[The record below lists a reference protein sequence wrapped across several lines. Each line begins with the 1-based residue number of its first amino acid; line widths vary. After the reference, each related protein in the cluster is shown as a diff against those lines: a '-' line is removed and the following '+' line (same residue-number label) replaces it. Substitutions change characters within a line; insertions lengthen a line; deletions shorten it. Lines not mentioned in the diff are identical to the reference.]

1 MLYLLSRN
9 DNRGKYL
16 KMINT
21 EVTIALIVIEILLL
35 AGFLGIII
43 VISRFSTQI
52 KDNVENLFET
62 LTGDIRELRKELR
75 SYKDEIDALQ
85 KAQKENNKE
94 SLNKN

>member
-1 MLYLLSRN
+1 
-9 DNRGKYL
+9 
-16 KMINT
+16 MINL

>member
-1 MLYLLSRN
+1 
-9 DNRGKYL
+9 
-16 KMINT
+16 MINL

-52 KDNVENLFET
+52 KENVENLFET

>member
-1 MLYLLSRN
+1 
-9 DNRGKYL
+9 
-16 KMINT
+16 MINL

-94 SLNKN
+94 TSNKD

>member
-1 MLYLLSRN
+1 
-9 DNRGKYL
+9 
-16 KMINT
+16 MINL

-85 KAQKENNKE
+85 KVQKENNKE

>member
-1 MLYLLSRN
+1 
-9 DNRGKYL
+9 
-16 KMINT
+16 MINL

-52 KDNVENLFET
+52 KENVENLFET

-85 KAQKENNKE
+85 KAQKEKNKE
-94 SLNKN
+94 TSNKD

>member
-21 EVTIALIVIEILLL
+21 QVTIALIVIEILLL

>member
-1 MLYLLSRN
+1 
-9 DNRGKYL
+9 
-16 KMINT
+16 MINL
-21 EVTIALIVIEILLL
+21 EVTLALIVIEILLL

-85 KAQKENNKE
+85 KAQKEKNKE
-94 SLNKN
+94 TSNKD

>member
-1 MLYLLSRN
+1 
-9 DNRGKYL
+9 
-16 KMINT
+16 MINT
-21 EVTIALIVIEILLL
+21 QVTIALIVIEILLL

>member
-1 MLYLLSRN
+1 
-9 DNRGKYL
+9 
-16 KMINT
+16 MINL

-85 KAQKENNKE
+85 KAQKEDNKE
-94 SLNKN
+94 SLNKS

>member
-1 MLYLLSRN
+1 
-9 DNRGKYL
+9 
-16 KMINT
+16 MINL

-85 KAQKENNKE
+85 KVQKENNKE
-94 SLNKN
+94 TSNKD